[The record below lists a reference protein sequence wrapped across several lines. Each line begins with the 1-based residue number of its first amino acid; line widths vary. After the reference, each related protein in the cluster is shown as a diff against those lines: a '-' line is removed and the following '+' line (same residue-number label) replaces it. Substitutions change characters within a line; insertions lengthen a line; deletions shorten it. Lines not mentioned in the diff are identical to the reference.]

1 MTRLRWWGEAATA
14 DQAAEPLVF
23 HPNDRWRVF
32 ADQCERAQNFGKHS
46 DVNKGS
52 LNLQAPN
59 EAMPDLEDH
68 PGNQPTGATTFVP
81 DSIALPT
88 ESQSLWSAIRES
100 LRGSH
105 RDYTKGPIG
114 RSIIMLAIPM
124 VLEMCME
131 SIFAV
136 VDIKWV
142 SYLGP
147 DAMATVGLT
156 ESLLTLMYAIA
167 IGLSI
172 GATATVARRI
182 GEKNPDGAARAAI
195 QALGLGLIVSTVI
208 ALIGAPLAPKL
219 LSIMGASP
227 EVVAQGW
234 GFTAVM
240 LAGNV
245 TIMML
250 FMINAIFR
258 GAGDAAIAMRVLW
271 LANAINIVLGP
282 CFIFGLGPFPKL
294 GIVGAAVATN
304 IGRGAGA
311 LYAFSRLIRSERFE
325 IKRHHFRLE
334 PDIMLRLVRLSA
346 TGTFQVF
353 IGMASWIGLVRTIS
367 SFGTDVVAGYIV
379 GIRVILFALLPSWG
393 MSNAAATMVGQA
405 LGAKNPERAE
415 RAVWLAGFYNMIFLG
430 GVGLVF
436 VVLARQI
443 IGLFTTDPNVV
454 PYGVDCLRIV
464 ASGFLFYAWGMVIT
478 QSFNGAGDTWTPTII
493 NLFVFWLWELPLAY
507 VLAIV
512 LGFGPRGVF
521 LAITIAFSTLA
532 IVSAIVFRRGK
543 WKTKA
548 V

>member
-1 MTRLRWWGEAATA
+1 MSDSEG
-14 DQAAEPLVF
+14 PLT
-23 HPNDRWRVF
+23 
-32 ADQCERAQNFGKHS
+32 
-46 DVNKGS
+46 
-52 LNLQAPN
+52 
-59 EAMPDLEDH
+59 
-68 PGNQPTGATTFVP
+68 NQPTASNMLVP
-81 DSIALPT
+81 NSVDLPT

-147 DAMATVGLT
+147 EAMATVGLT

-172 GATATVARRI
+172 AATATVARRI
-182 GEKNPDGAARAAI
+182 GEKDHEGAARAAI
-195 QALGLGLIVSTVI
+195 QALALGLIVSTVI
-208 ALIGAPLAPKL
+208 ALIAAPLAPKL
-219 LSIMGASP
+219 LSLMGASP

-234 GFTAVM
+234 GFTTVM

-282 CFIFGLGPFPKL
+282 CFIFGLGPFPEL

-311 LYAFSRLIRSERFE
+311 LYAFSRLVRAGGRFD
-325 IKRHHFRLE
+325 IKREHFRLE
-334 PDIMLRLVRLSA
+334 PAIMMRLVRLSA

-415 RAVWLAGFYNMIFLG
+415 RAVWLAGLYNMIFLG
-430 GVGLVF
+430 TVGLIF
-436 VVLARQI
+436 VVFARQI
-443 IGLFTTDPNVV
+443 IGLFTHDPNVV
-454 PYGVDCLRIV
+454 PYGVECLRIV

-512 LGFGPRGVF
+512 FGFGPRGVF

-532 IVSAIVFRRGK
+532 VVSAVVFRRGK

>member
-1 MTRLRWWGEAATA
+1 M
-14 DQAAEPLVF
+14 
-23 HPNDRWRVF
+23 
-32 ADQCERAQNFGKHS
+32 S
-46 DVNKGS
+46 DLPEV
-52 LNLQAPN
+52 
-59 EAMPDLEDH
+59 
-68 PGNQPTGATTFVP
+68 
-81 DSIALPT
+81 LPT
-88 ESQSLWSAIRES
+88 QQSTNTVMPTTAESTSLSEPQGLWSAIRES

-105 RDYTKGPIG
+105 RDYTQGPVG
-114 RSIIMLAIPM
+114 RSVILLAIPM

-172 GATATVARRI
+172 GATATIARRI

-195 QALGLGLIVSTVI
+195 QALALGLIVSAAI
-208 ALIGAPLAPKL
+208 ALVAAPFAAKL

-227 EVVAQGW
+227 EVVEKGW

-304 IGRGAGA
+304 IGRGTGA
-311 LYAFSRLIRSERFE
+311 LYAFIRLLRSERFD
-325 IKRHHFRLE
+325 IQRHHFRFE
-334 PDIMLRLVRLSA
+334 PAIMMRLVKLSA

-367 SFGTDVVAGYIV
+367 SFGTEVVAGYIV

-415 RAVWLAGFYNMIFLG
+415 RAVWIAGFYNMIFLG
-430 GVGLVF
+430 CVGLVF
-436 VVLARQI
+436 VLFARQI

-512 LGFGPRGVF
+512 FGFGPRGVF

>member
-1 MTRLRWWGEAATA
+1 MQTEQPAHTNPSASEPTAAATS
-14 DQAAEPLVF
+14 F
-23 HPNDRWRVF
+23 
-32 ADQCERAQNFGKHS
+32 
-46 DVNKGS
+46 
-52 LNLQAPN
+52 
-59 EAMPDLEDH
+59 
-68 PGNQPTGATTFVP
+68 
-81 DSIALPT
+81 
-88 ESQSLWSAIRES
+88 WSAIRES

-105 RDYTKGPIG
+105 KDYTVGPIG
-114 RSIIMLAIPM
+114 PAIILLAIPM

-131 SIFAV
+131 SVFAV

-156 ESLLTLMYAIA
+156 ESMLMLMYAIA

-182 GEKNPDGAARAAI
+182 GEHNPDGAARAAV
-195 QALGLGLIVSTVI
+195 QSLALGLIVSTVI
-208 ALIGAPLAPKL
+208 ALVGAPMAPKL
-219 LSIMGASP
+219 LFLMGAAP
-227 EVVAQGW
+227 EVVKNGW
-234 GFTAVM
+234 TFTTIM

-271 LANAINIVLGP
+271 LANIINILLGP

-294 GIVGAAVATN
+294 GIAGAAVATN
-304 IGRGAGA
+304 IGRGTGA
-311 LYAFSRLIRSERFE
+311 LYAFIRLIRKGGRFE
-325 IKRHHFRLE
+325 IKREHFRFE
-334 PDIMLRLVRLSA
+334 PAIMGRLVRLSA

-353 IGMASWIGLVRTIS
+353 IGMASWIGLVRTLS
-367 SFGTDVVAGYIV
+367 SFGTDALAGYVVA
-379 GIRVILFALLPSWG
+379 IRVIMFALLPSFG

-405 LGAKNPERAE
+405 LGAKKPERAE
-415 RAVWLAGFYNMIFLG
+415 AAVWKAGFYNVVFLG
-430 GVGLVF
+430 SIGVIF
-436 VVLARQI
+436 VVFARQI
-443 IGLFTTDPNVV
+443 IGLFTHDPAVV

-464 ASGFLFYAWGMVIT
+464 ASGFIFYAYGMVLT

-493 NLFVFWLWELPLAY
+493 NLFVFWVWELPLAY

-512 LGFGPRGVF
+512 FGLGPRGVF

-532 IVSAIVFRRGK
+532 IVSALFFRRGK
-543 WKTKA
+543 WKMK
-548 V
+548 VV

>member
-1 MTRLRWWGEAATA
+1 MADSESPQTNQSRDATA
-14 DQAAEPLVF
+14 PALESLASGPVAAAAESSSF
-23 HPNDRWRVF
+23 W
-32 ADQCERAQNFGKHS
+32 G
-46 DVNKGS
+46 
-52 LNLQAPN
+52 
-59 EAMPDLEDH
+59 
-68 PGNQPTGATTFVP
+68 
-81 DSIALPT
+81 
-88 ESQSLWSAIRES
+88 AIRES
-100 LRGSH
+100 LRGS
-105 RDYTKGPIG
+105 RQDYTVGPVG
-114 RSIIMLAIPM
+114 RSIILLAIPM

-182 GEKNPDGAARAAI
+182 GEHNPDGAARAAI
-195 QALGLGLIVSTVI
+195 QSLALGLIVSIVI
-208 ALIGAPLAPKL
+208 ALVAAPFAPKL
-219 LSIMGASP
+219 LSIIGASP
-227 EVVAQGW
+227 EVVARGW
-234 GFTAVM
+234 GFTTIM
-240 LAGNV
+240 LAGNL

-282 CFIFGLGPFPKL
+282 CFIFGLGPFPRW
-294 GIVGAAVATN
+294 GIAGAAVATN
-304 IGRGAGA
+304 IGRGTGA
-311 LYAFSRLIRSERFE
+311 IYACSRLIRKGGRFE
-325 IKRHHFRLE
+325 IKRRHFRLE
-334 PDIMLRLVRLSA
+334 PAIMGRLVRLSA

-367 SFGTDVVAGYIV
+367 SFGTDALAGYIV
-379 GIRVILFALLPSWG
+379 GIRVIMFALLPSFG

-405 LGAKNPERAE
+405 LGAKKPERAE
-415 RAVWLAGFYNMIFLG
+415 RAVWKAGFYNLIFLG
-430 GVGLVF
+430 SIGLIF
-436 VVLARQI
+436 VVFARQI
-443 IGLFTTDPNVV
+443 IGLFTHDPAVV

-464 ASGFLFYAWGMVIT
+464 ACGFLFYAYGMVLT
-478 QSFNGAGDTWTPTII
+478 QSFNGAGDTWTPTIL

-507 VLAIV
+507 VLAV
-512 LGFGPRGVF
+512 VFGFGPRGVF

-532 IVSAIVFRRGK
+532 IVSAIFFRRGK
-543 WKTKA
+543 WKMK
-548 V
+548 VV

>member
-1 MTRLRWWGEAATA
+1 MRAKTFRWVSALESNDPSARSQSIQLGRTMPDSEGLPTTIEFPAATNIA
-14 DQAAEPLVF
+14 SAAKAIGDTAANAAEL
-23 HPNDRWRVF
+23 
-32 ADQCERAQNFGKHS
+32 
-46 DVNKGS
+46 
-52 LNLQAPN
+52 
-59 EAMPDLEDH
+59 
-68 PGNQPTGATTFVP
+68 
-81 DSIALPT
+81 
-88 ESQSLWSAIRES
+88 QSLWSAVRES

-105 RDYTKGPIG
+105 RDYTQGPVG
-114 RSIIMLAIPM
+114 RAIIVLAIPM

-131 SIFAV
+131 SVFAV
-136 VDIKWV
+136 ADIKWV

-156 ESLLTLMYAIA
+156 ESMLTLMYAIA

-182 GEKNPDGAARAAI
+182 GEHNPDGAARAAV
-195 QALGLGLIVSTVI
+195 QALALGLIVSTVV
-208 ALIGAPLAPKL
+208 ALVGAPLAPKL
-219 LSIMGASP
+219 LSLMGASP

-234 GFTAVM
+234 GFTTIM
-240 LAGNV
+240 LAGNA

-271 LANAINIVLGP
+271 LANAINIALGP

-304 IGRGAGA
+304 IGRGTGA
-311 LYAFSRLIRSERFE
+311 LYAFSRLVRSGGRFD
-325 IKRHHFRLE
+325 IQRHHFRLE
-334 PDIMLRLVRLSA
+334 PAIMARLARLSGTA
-346 TGTFQVF
+346 TFQVF
-353 IGMASWIGLVRTIS
+353 IGMASWLGLVRIIS

-379 GIRVILFALLPSWG
+379 GMRVILFALLPSWG

-415 RAVWLAGFYNMIFLG
+415 RAVWKAGFYNMIFLG
-430 GVGLVF
+430 CVGLAF
-436 VVLARQI
+436 VLLARQI

-464 ASGFLFYAWGMVIT
+464 AYGFLFYAWGMVIT
-478 QSFNGAGDTWTPTII
+478 QSFNGAGDTRTPTII

-507 VLAIV
+507 VLARV
-512 LGFGPRGVF
+512 FDFGPRGVF

-532 IVSAIVFRRGK
+532 VVSALVFRTGK
-543 WKTKA
+543 WKTR
-548 V
+548 VV

>member
-1 MTRLRWWGEAATA
+1 MPDSEARLSEPDANATKA
-14 DQAAEPLVF
+14 LDVAAAEP
-23 HPNDRWRVF
+23 
-32 ADQCERAQNFGKHS
+32 QK
-46 DVNKGS
+46 
-52 LNLQAPN
+52 
-59 EAMPDLEDH
+59 
-68 PGNQPTGATTFVP
+68 
-81 DSIALPT
+81 
-88 ESQSLWSAIRES
+88 LWSAIRES

-105 RDYTKGPIG
+105 RDYTQGPIG

-142 SYLGP
+142 SYLGA

-156 ESLLTLMYAIA
+156 ESLLTLLYAIA

-172 GATATVARRI
+172 GVTATIARRV
-182 GEKNPDGAARAAI
+182 GEHNPDGAARVAI
-195 QALGLGLIVSTVI
+195 QAIALGLIVSLMI
-208 ALIGAPLAPKL
+208 ALIGTPLAPQL
-219 LSIMGASP
+219 LSLMGASP
-227 EVVAQGW
+227 SVVESGV
-234 GFTAVM
+234 GFTRVM

-271 LANAINIVLGP
+271 MANAINILLGP
-282 CFIFGLGPFPKL
+282 CLIFGLGPFPKM
-294 GIVGAAVATN
+294 GILGAAVATN
-304 IGRGAGA
+304 IGRGTGA
-311 LYAFSRLIRSERFE
+311 LYAFSRLIRSGGRFD
-325 IKRHHFRLE
+325 IQRHHYRLE
-334 PDIMLRLVRLSA
+334 PAIMARLIRLSA
-346 TGTFQVF
+346 VATFQVS
-353 IGMASWIGLVRTIS
+353 IGMTSWIGLVRTIS

-405 LGAKNPERAE
+405 LGAGKPDRAE
-415 RAVWLAGFYNMIFLG
+415 RAVWIAGFYNMIFLG
-430 GVGLVF
+430 VVGLIF
-436 VVLARQI
+436 VLFANQI
-443 IGLFTTDPNVV
+443 VGLFTHDPKVA

-464 ASGFLFYAWGMVIT
+464 ACGFLFYAWGMVIS

-512 LGFGPRGVF
+512 LGIGPRGVF

-532 IVSAIVFRRGK
+532 VVSALVFRRGK
-543 WKTKA
+543 WKGKT